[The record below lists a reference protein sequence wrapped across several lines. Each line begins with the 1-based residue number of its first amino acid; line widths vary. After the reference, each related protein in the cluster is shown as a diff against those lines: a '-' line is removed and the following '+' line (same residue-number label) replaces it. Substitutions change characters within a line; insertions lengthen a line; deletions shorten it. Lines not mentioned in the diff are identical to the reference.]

1 MRHVCASLGHLI
13 LESNVCVLHTQLSGT
28 SPSKGLLERHLGGH
42 FSPHRRC
49 GIAIETKNI
58 GVGGRRGFDC
68 GSRRTANLG
77 GDRLIRTPIIILE
90 G

>member
-1 MRHVCASLGHLI
+1 MGIIWGIIWVRGIIFDIIFPAPG
-13 LESNVCVLHTQLSGT
+13 
-28 SPSKGLLERHLGGH
+28 
-42 FSPHRRC
+42 C

-77 GDRLIRTPIIILE
+77 GDRLIRTHIIILE

>member
-1 MRHVCASLGHLI
+1 MLRFSTRTLCIPSQAPRLQFADY
-13 LESNVCVLHTQLSGT
+13 ECVYGY
-28 SPSKGLLERHLGGH
+28 GLDVRLFPAPG
-42 FSPHRRC
+42 C

>member
-1 MRHVCASLGHLI
+1 MSTKYRFGTLKDIILYMMRVRD
-13 LESNVCVLHTQLSGT
+13 
-28 SPSKGLLERHLGGH
+28 PSQKMGL
-42 FSPHRRC
+42 
-49 GIAIETKNI
+49 KI